1 MSFSALSSPTASISP
16 FVPNGTKKLEL
27 QVVLQ
32 DNPVILRDA
41 QDALII
47 RGQVKVISREVQ
59 PLRTI
64 HVLLSGTKVLLIT
77 QQTGTT
83 ESVKKVLVNEEATLQ
98 HDKNPTQFAVGT
110 YTLPFEFTVA
120 KSLPPSLHVPHCTI
134 EYLVVATAQKMELAP
149 SLLRLFSSK
158 APQAQAELRI
168 VGLDAGGDPRDLVA
182 KQSPVTRVGTLGSN
196 KNGRGSLPYRVVMDK
211 HVVAPGEIIRF
222 NLDIYPP
229 DVLPKF
235 TPGEFAT
242 LIKLVESANAPRK
255 LTITQDCAP
264 DQEPLRPTDSGVA
277 SDDEDEGDTTTISNS
292 LTDGGSARLSYLGSS
307 PLDQGATYQ
316 DTNDLALKAASAL
329 VGNKNTVITYKIV
342 AKLVQRTCL
351 DHVDDGAW
359 TKRVVCAE
367 CVSECYDVTQKS
379 MHLEWVLQLP
389 SDLQHDLAMPGME
402 IRYDVLVDFYPRE
415 HRGALGSSSVR
426 DVVSRVS
433 NHCLSSRMP
442 LRTIPVS
449 LSTLLANPL
458 YSN

>member
-1 MSFSALSSPTASISP
+1 
-16 FVPNGTKKLEL
+16 
-27 QVVLQ
+27 
-32 DNPVILRDA
+32 
-41 QDALII
+41 
-47 RGQVKVISREVQ
+47 
-59 PLRTI
+59 
-64 HVLLSGTKVLLIT
+64 
-77 QQTGTT
+77 
-83 ESVKKVLVNEEATLQ
+83 
-98 HDKNPTQFAVGT
+98 
-110 YTLPFEFTVA
+110 
-120 KSLPPSLHVPHCTI
+120 
-134 EYLVVATAQKMELAP
+134 
-149 SLLRLFSSK
+149 
-158 APQAQAELRI
+158 
-168 VGLDAGGDPRDLVA
+168 
-182 KQSPVTRVGTLGSN
+182 
-196 KNGRGSLPYRVVMDK
+196 
-211 HVVAPGEIIRF
+211 
-222 NLDIYPP
+222 
-229 DVLPKF
+229 
-235 TPGEFAT
+235 
-242 LIKLVESANAPRK
+242 
-255 LTITQDCAP
+255 DCAP

-426 DVVSRVS
+426 DVVSR
-433 NHCLSSRMP
+433 
-442 LRTIPVS
+442 
-449 LSTLLANPL
+449 
-458 YSN
+458 